1 MSLKLVLLRSGET
14 LVSDTKEMYTE
25 NQETGDR
32 NVHGYLL
39 KNPYVV
45 TSQNPVYL
53 CEEGSNSK
61 SSDNIQVSMTP
72 WILLTNQEE
81 IPIPTDW
88 VVTIVE
94 PVNSLKNLYEENING
109 KISEVSTSEN

>member
-1 MSLKLVLLRSGET
+1 MSLKLLLLRSGET
-14 LVSDTKEMYTE
+14 LISDTKEMFTE
-25 NQETGDR
+25 DKETGDR

-39 KNPYVV
+39 NNPYVV

-53 CEEGSNSK
+53 CEEKTNTK
-61 SSDNIQVSMTP
+61 LTDNVHVSMTS
-72 WILLTNQEE
+72 WILLSDQKE

-88 VVTIVE
+88 VVTIVD

-109 KISEVSTSEN
+109 KSSEVSTFES